1 MIAFER
7 SKSDDVDE
15 TNEESVPDDMLHL
28 YAKIELSRQQYELVE
43 KQSQS
48 QSQSQSQFQGKG
60 MNFLIDDSGL
70 EKKSISEIMDR
81 DIDDFISL

>member
-7 SKSDDVDE
+7 SKSDDVNE

-28 YAKIELSRQQYELVE
+28 YAKIELCRQQYELVE
-43 KQSQS
+43 K